1 MSRLTQ
7 KLGYLATT
15 AAILATTHSVAH
27 SNPQQKPPQNEA
39 APPKT
44 SHSYFPK
51 DTRDRFADFYST
63 YLASIGEPSLLAAS
77 QDPTTVAYRLVCMY
91 CQRPD
96 ILVIRLSLKPEWNA
110 AITTTTAASDIH
122 GKVTVKDRKER
133 TTSARELDGFFT
145 LVEKA
150 AFWSMPSSQQ
160 DNSGLPKYDAAL
172 SQWVFEGARNGTY
185 HVVFREGPE
194 PSPFTDMVC
203 FLARD
208 LAKLDEP
215 TVPRPYGAHAATP

>member
-1 MSRLTQ
+1 MSRRTY
-7 KLGYLATT
+7 KLSYLATT
-15 AAILATTHSVAH
+15 VAILAMTHSVAR
-27 SNPQQKPPQNEA
+27 SNPQQKPAQTV
-39 APPKT
+39 APEGRRT
-44 SHSYFPK
+44 YFPK
-51 DTRDRFADFYST
+51 GTTNRFADFYSG

-110 AITTTTAASDIH
+110 AITTTTATSDIH
-122 GKVTVKDRKER
+122 GKVTVKDRTER
-133 TTSARELDGFFT
+133 TTSARELDGFFR

-150 AFWSMPSSQQ
+150 AFWSMPSSQE

-194 PSPFTDMVC
+194 QSPFTDMVR
-203 FLARD
+203 FLAKD
-208 LAKLDEP
+208 LAKLDGAA
-215 TVPRPYGAHAATP
+215 VPHAN